1 MKPKRKHERE
11 KNMKHILNINGTFYA
26 FTEDGVKCLD
36 EVTDEFFYGE
46 MGNSIELV
54 ALFEDMK
61 IKEVADLIGY
71 DYEAGKFIDNQ

>member
-1 MKPKRKHERE
+1 
-11 KNMKHILNINGTFYA
+11 MKHLLNINGTFYG
-26 FTEDGVKCLD
+26 FTENGLKCVD
-36 EVTDEFFYGE
+36 ECMDDFFYGE